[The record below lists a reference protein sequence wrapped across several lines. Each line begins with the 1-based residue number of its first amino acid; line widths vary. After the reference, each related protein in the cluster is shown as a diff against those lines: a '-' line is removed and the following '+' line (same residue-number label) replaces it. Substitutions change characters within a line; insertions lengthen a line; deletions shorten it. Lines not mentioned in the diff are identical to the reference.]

1 MYNRRK
7 SISSLSNKSN
17 FCLNKFIK
25 TYQIVNISKI
35 RIFTIFKLNGS
46 IVALWVMKSE
56 KRIILVA
63 AGVFLNNFSNYK
75 NGDELKYRLRIRKL

>member
-7 SISSLSNKSN
+7 SISSLSNKSS

-25 TYQIVNISKI
+25 TCQIVNISKI

-46 IVALWVMKSE
+46 TVALWVMKSE
-56 KRIILVA
+56 KRVILVA

-75 NGDELKYRLRIRKL
+75 NGDKLKYRLRIGKL